1 VNYVTAHDG
10 FTLHDLVTYEHKQN
24 QANLEGNRDGADDN
38 RSWNAGELRARQK
51 RNLLAAL
58 LFSQGVPMLLAGDE
72 LGRTQRGNN
81 NAYCQDNELSWVDW
95 DPAAEDRDLA
105 GFVARLVALRREHA
119 ALRRRHYARPG
130 EVRWLKPQGGE
141 MSEEDWRSPFARCLG
156 MLVPGEE
163 SLLLLLNAH
172 HEPVAFALPSG
183 EWSTILDTAGA
194 GPVLQA
200 HSLVLLKASS
210 RGPARAGG

>member
-1 VNYVTAHDG
+1 
-10 FTLHDLVTYEHKQN
+10 
-24 QANLEGNRDGADDN
+24 
-38 RSWNAGELRARQK
+38 
-51 RNLLAAL
+51 
-58 LFSQGVPMLLAGDE
+58 MLLAGDE

-95 DPAAEDRDLA
+95 DPGAEDRDLA
-105 GFVARLVALRREHA
+105 AFVARLTALRREHA

-130 EVRWLKPQGGE
+130 EVHWLKPQGGE

-172 HEPVAFALPSG
+172 HEAVAFTLPAG
-183 EWSTILDTAGA
+183 EWTTILDTAGEGA
-194 GPVLQA
+194 PLLQA
-200 HSLVLLKASS
+200 HSLALLKASS
-210 RGPARAGG
+210 RGPSRAGG